1 MRICVEASQIR
12 ILQCAFCNKPIRNG
26 EKMYQELKNHIL
38 YRGISKRKMADDL
51 NMSYSTLLSKL
62 RGQSH
67 FTLDEAVA
75 IQSYFAE
82 DITVEELFKTES
94 DSPQK

>member
-1 MRICVEASQIR
+1 
-12 ILQCAFCNKPIRNG
+12 
-26 EKMYQELKNHIL
+26 MYQEMKNHIL